1 MRFPLPAARSL
12 SLLSFILPLLLL
24 SLLLYSRDAS
34 AQANLPIFDGN
45 ENGYG
50 VNGFQNYS
58 WATVNF
64 AATYGGS
71 NCVSVISTTNYQA
84 VYFGHSDFPTAAY
97 RALDFWINGG
107 PSGGQPVQVAG
118 PLNGSPPVEYYL
130 GTLQTNVWQHF
141 TIPLS
146 ALGTANATN
155 CSGFWIQVATGTTQP
170 VFYVCG
176 AQLLANP
183 APATVHLN
191 VNAANVIRTADT
203 RWFGFNTAVWDSDLD
218 TPITSNLLKQCGC
231 TTLRFPGGSLSD
243 LYHWETGKT
252 TNPVTSWATS
262 FPNFIQIATNIGGA
276 QVFITANYGTG
287 TSNEAAAW
295 VASANITN
303 HCNFKYWEIG
313 NEVYGASWEA
323 DSNSLPHDP
332 VTYATR
338 AAGYIQLMK
347 AQDPTIKIGAV
358 ALPGEDSSNTNYP
371 GEMVTNPVTGVVH
384 YGWTPMMLSTFKKMG
399 IYPDFLIYHDY
410 PEYTSSGFN
419 SSDSDPLL
427 LQVAD
432 NYCPSALSDWASAA
446 QSLRMQLTDYLGGP
460 TSSNI
465 ELCVTENNSDAGAEG
480 RQMTSIVNGL
490 YLADSLGSLMKTEFN
505 SCIWWDLRNGPS
517 TGGDFDST
525 LYGWR
530 PFGDEGITWGTTNYP
545 VYYAEKLL
553 QYFVRGGDS
562 VLNPSS
568 DYLLL
573 SDYAAQRTNGAL
585 TLLVINKDVTTN
597 FNAQIVLTN
606 YFPAPEATIQSFG
619 IAQDEATRTNAPV
632 ALQDIAET
640 NFALATT
647 NFTYSFPAGTLTLFT
662 FAPAAVQL
670 HSSSASPGKFIL
682 KYQGQAKVPYV
693 LQESSNLLSW
703 VSVSTNISAGA
714 VSSLT
719 NAVSATQQFWR
730 VIWIP

>member
-1 MRFPLPAARSL
+1 MRFPFPAARP
-12 SLLSFILPLLLL
+12 LSFLVPLLLPLLC
-24 SLLLYSRDAS
+24 ANTS
-34 AQANLPIFDGN
+34 AQANLPIYNGN
-45 ENGYG
+45 DNGYC

-58 WATVNF
+58 WAAVNF
-64 AATYGGS
+64 DASYGGS
-71 NCVSVISTTNYQA
+71 NCVSVVNRTNYQA
-84 VYFGHSDFPTAAY
+84 VYFGHADFPTAPY
-97 RALDFWINGG
+97 SALDFWINGG
-107 PSGGQPVQVAG
+107 PSGGQAVQVNG
-118 PLNGSPPVEYYL
+118 PLDGSPSTQYSI

-146 ALGTANATN
+146 AFGNPNATN
-155 CSGFWIQVATGTTQP
+155 CTGFWIQGANNNPQP

-176 AQLLANP
+176 VQLLANP

-191 VNAANVIRTADT
+191 VNAAKVIRTADT
-203 RWFGFNTAVWDSDLD
+203 RWFGFNTAIYDSALD
-218 TPITSNLLKQCGC
+218 TPTTSNLLKQCGC

-276 QVFITANYGTG
+276 QIFITANYGTG

-313 NEVYGASWEA
+313 NECYGGWEA
-323 DSNSLPHDP
+323 DSNALPHDP
-332 VTYATR
+332 ITYATR

-358 ALPGEDSSNTNYP
+358 AVPGEDNSANYTNL
-371 GEMVTNPVTGVVH
+371 VTNPVTGAAH
-384 YGWTPMMLSTFKKMG
+384 SGWTPLMLSTFKSMG

-410 PEYTSSGFN
+410 PEYTSSGSN
-419 SSDSDPLL
+419 STDSDPML
-427 LQVAD
+427 LQIAD
-432 NYCPSALSDWASAA
+432 NYCPNTLSDWASAA
-446 QSLRMQLTDYLGGP
+446 QNLRMQLTDYLGGP
-460 TSSNI
+460 TGSNI
-465 ELCVTENNSDAGAEG
+465 ELDVTENNSDAGAEG

-490 YLADSLGSLMKTEFN
+490 YLADSLGQLSHTEFN
-505 SCIWWDLRNGPS
+505 SLIWWDLRNGAS
-517 TGGDFDST
+517 TSGDFDPT

-545 VYYAEKLL
+545 VFYAEKLL

-562 VLNPSS
+562 VVNASS

-573 SDYAAQRTNGAL
+573 SNYAVQRTNGAL

-606 YFPAPEATIQSFG
+606 YLPAAEATIQSYG
-619 IAQDEATRTNAPV
+619 IAQDEATRTNAPA

-640 NFALATT
+640 NFPGATT

-662 FAPAAVQL
+662 FAPAPVQL
-670 HSSSASPGKFIL
+670 HSSIISPGKFIL
-682 KYQGQAKVPYV
+682 KYQGQARVPYV
-693 LQESSNLLSW
+693 LQGSSDLLNW
-703 VSVSTNISAGA
+703 VSVSTNTSSGA
-714 VSSLT
+714 VSSIT
-719 NAVSATQQFWR
+719 NTVSGAQQFWR
-730 VIWIP
+730 VAWEPQAF